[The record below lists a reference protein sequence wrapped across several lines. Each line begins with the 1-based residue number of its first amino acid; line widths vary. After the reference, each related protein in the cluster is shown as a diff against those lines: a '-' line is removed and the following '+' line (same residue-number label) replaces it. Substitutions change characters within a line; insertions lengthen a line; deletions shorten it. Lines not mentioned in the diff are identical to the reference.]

1 MHKSVLLIS
10 MLSGSYV
17 NNNTQNEQKQR
28 HKATDQ
34 TVKGCGSYISQL
46 NVYADFKIFSCL
58 HRKQKSKSIY
68 VLKN

>member
-1 MHKSVLLIS
+1 MYKSMLFIS
-10 MLSGSYV
+10 MLSGCYV
-17 NNNTQNEQKQR
+17 NSNAQNEQKQR

-34 TVKGCGSYISQL
+34 IVKGCGSYISQL

>member
-1 MHKSVLLIS
+1 MYKSVLLIS

-17 NNNTQNEQKQR
+17 NSNVQNEQKQR

-58 HRKQKSKSIY
+58 LRKENQNQ
-68 VLKN
+68 VMF